1 MEKVRGIIKPAKP
14 YSPKHIVRGFVI
26 PSGKVERLVCFDCGL
41 KWLLKKKERIVAV
54 TYEGA
59 VKCSTCKEVL

>member
-1 MEKVRGIIKPAKP
+1 MSQKSVYKPLP
-14 YSPKHIVRGFVI
+14 NYEPTNIVQGFVI